1 MSAKDWLLPA
11 ILSVVWGGTVGW
23 IVLVYRTCA
32 DRSAGGDNRVQPGG
46 AGRSDPRGSIGPD
59 RRGMAKWPCGL
70 GCIAGMGLLNDIV
83 PFTLFV
89 LAQGRVTAGLAAIL
103 NATTPLFTVI
113 VAHLATGDEKAG
125 PTLLAGLAIG
135 FGGVVVTL
143 SGAGATGD
151 LWAKLACLG
160 AALSYGLAG
169 VRGRRFRRMRV
180 APMTTAFGPLVC
192 STLVLAP
199 VRLLIDRPCSRPA
212 PGPTAARPR
221 PAPGQTPAR
230 PRPDPGAGHGRHGG
244 AVNRAGLS
252 DLLSHPRLERGHQH
266 CTGHLSVSGQCH
278 GAGGG
283 GAGRAS
289 ARRTSGGIWLDC
301 PWVAGN

>member
-230 PRPDPGAGHGRHGG
+230 PRPDPGQTPAR
-244 AVNRAGLS
+244 
-252 DLLSHPRLERGHQH
+252 PRPDP
-266 CTGHLSVSGQCH
+266 GQTPARPRCWPW
-278 GAGGG
+278 
-283 GAGRAS
+283 S
-289 ARRTSGGIWLDC
+289 AWRRCQPRW
-301 PWVAGN
+301 PV